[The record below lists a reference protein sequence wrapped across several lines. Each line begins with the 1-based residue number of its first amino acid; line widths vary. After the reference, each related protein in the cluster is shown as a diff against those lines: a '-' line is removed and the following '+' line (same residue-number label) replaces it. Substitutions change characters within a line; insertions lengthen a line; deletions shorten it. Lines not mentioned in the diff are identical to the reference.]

1 MSFGSFPVPGRLAMP
16 CAAVAL
22 AAALALSPVTVKAAS
37 VIPSE
42 STCVPTCGTPAIEG
56 AEDVAAA
63 PAISG
68 ELAIEAN
75 PLRKYAPIQQFL
87 KVFGS
92 GTPAVAPALPAL
104 VAD

>member
-1 MSFGSFPVPGRLAMP
+1 MSFGSFPVPGRLALR

-22 AAALALSPVTVKAAS
+22 AAALALSAVTVKAAS

-92 GTPAVAPALPAL
+92 GTQAVAPALPAL